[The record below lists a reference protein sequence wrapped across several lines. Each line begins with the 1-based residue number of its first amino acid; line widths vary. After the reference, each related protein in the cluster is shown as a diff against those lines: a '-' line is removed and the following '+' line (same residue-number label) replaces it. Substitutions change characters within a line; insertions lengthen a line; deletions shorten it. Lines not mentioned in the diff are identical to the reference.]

1 MLSKLIGYEMK
12 AFGRILFPVYLA
24 IVVVAVLLGIDFR
37 LFSAPEGA
45 AGSVALTIILVLLIA
60 AVFLITII
68 LSVGRFYTNL
78 LGREGYL
85 MFSLPTGTGS
95 LIWAKVISSVIWSLF
110 SVIVAAASVIPFF
123 LIPSFSEEVEK
134 IEISSIVS
142 RVFEAAAPYTATIVL
157 GVLIVIASTV
167 AAIVRIYAA
176 ISIGHLWS
184 DHRII
189 GAVLTYIGF
198 EILELIIMAILG
210 SGLFITDNLPDIYRA
225 IGSIGA
231 EVSVLLGCIVIIA
244 IYSVVTWIVLDRK
257 LNLE

>member
-45 AGSVALTIILVLLIA
+45 AGSVALTIILVLLIW

-110 SVIVAAASVIPFF
+110 SVIVAAASVITFF

-142 RVFEAAAPYTATIVL
+142 KVFEAAAPYTATIVL

-189 GAVLTYIGF
+189 GAVLAYIGF
-198 EILELIIMAILG
+198 GILESIVMALLG
-210 SGLFITDNLPDIYRA
+210 IGVFWAGNYPDLFTAL
-225 IGSIGA
+225 GTMGA
-231 EVSVLLGCIVIIA
+231 EGAVLAGCAAEIA
-244 IYSVVTWIVLDRK
+244 FYGVVTWLILDRK

>member
-110 SVIVAAASVIPFF
+110 SVIVSAASVIPIFM
-123 LIPSFSEEVEK
+123 IPSFSEELEK
-134 IEISSIVS
+134 VGIGSVISKA
-142 RVFEAAAPYTATIVL
+142 FEVAAPYMANIVL
-157 GVLIVIASTV
+157 GVLIVIASAV

-198 EILELIIMAILG
+198 QILESIIMAILG
-210 SGLFITDNLPDIYRA
+210 SGLFVTGNLPDIYRA
-225 IGSIGA
+225 MGSIGA
-231 EVSVLLGCIVIIA
+231 EVSVLLVCIVIIA
-244 IYSVVTWIVLDRK
+244 IYGIVTWIVLDRK

>member
-45 AGSVALTIILVLLIA
+45 TGSVALTIILVLLIW

-134 IEISSIVS
+134 TEISSIVS
-142 RVFEAAAPYTATIVL
+142 KVFEAAAPYTATIVL

-210 SGLFITDNLPDIYRA
+210 SGLFVTGNLPNIYRA
-225 IGSIGA
+225 MGSIGA

-244 IYSVVTWIVLDRK
+244 IYSIVAWIVLDRK

>member
-134 IEISSIVS
+134 IEISSFVS
-142 RVFEAAAPYTATIVL
+142 KVFEAAAPYTATIVL

-210 SGLFITDNLPDIYRA
+210 SGLFVTGNLPDIYRA
-225 IGSIGA
+225 MGSIGA

-244 IYSVVTWIVLDRK
+244 IYSIVAWIVLDRK